1 MTTTATKTATGTLPG
16 PAAEKASRRRARRIL
31 LHAVLAAGA
40 FVTVFPYLLVVLTAF
55 KSRSQLNSTEP
66 WLPGLPPTT
75 ANLTTLLASDFPR
88 YLGNTLLMTVALTV
102 GQLVFTTFA
111 AYAFARLRF
120 RGRDALFGLYL
131 ATLMVPGAVTVIPLF
146 LIMRE
151 LGLINTWWGL
161 LLPHLLGTPYG
172 IFLMRQFFRGLPAG
186 IEEAARIDG
195 AGPLTVL
202 VRILLPLCRPALG
215 TLAIITVISS
225 WNSFLWP
232 LIITSGD
239 DTKVITV
246 ALAGLKNG
254 IGVDHNLIMAGGLI
268 ALLPMLLIFIF
279 FQRYIVRSVVLTGL
293 K

>member
-1 MTTTATKTATGTLPG
+1 MKRFLLYATLVVG
-16 PAAEKASRRRARRIL
+16 SVIS
-31 LHAVLAAGA
+31 
-40 FVTVFPYLLVVLTAF
+40 VFPYLLVVLTAF
-55 KSRSQLNSTEP
+55 KSPAQLHTTDP
-66 WLPGLPPTT
+66 WLPGSPPTT
-75 ANLTTLLASDFPR
+75 ENLSTLLGGDFPR
-88 YLGNTLLMTVALTV
+88 YILNTLLMTAALTI

-120 RGRDALFGLYL
+120 RGRDVLFWLFV
-131 ATLMVPGAVTVIPLF
+131 ATMMVPVAVTVIPLF

-151 LGLINTWWGL
+151 LGLINTWGGL
-161 LLPHLLGTPYG
+161 LVPYLLGTPYG

-186 IEEAARIDG
+186 LEEAARIDG
-195 AGPLTVL
+195 AGPMTIL
-202 VRILLPLCRPALG
+202 VRVLLPLCKPALG

-239 DTKVITV
+239 ETKVITV
-246 ALAGLKNG
+246 ALAALKVG
-254 IGVDHNLIMAGGLI
+254 IGVDYTKIMSGGLI
-268 ALLPMLLIFIF
+268 ALVPMVVIFIF

>member
-1 MTTTATKTATGTLPG
+1 MTTPLKRMALY
-16 PAAEKASRRRARRIL
+16 AA
-31 LHAVLAAGA
+31 LAAGA
-40 FVTVFPYLLVVLTAF
+40 FVSVFPYLLVVLTAL
-55 KSRSQLNSTEP
+55 KTRRQLSTTEP

-75 ANLTTLLASDFPR
+75 ANLAEILGGDFPR
-88 YLGNTLLMTVALTV
+88 FLANTVVMTVLLTL

-120 RGRDALFGLYL
+120 RGRDVLFWLYV
-131 ATLMVPGAVTVIPLF
+131 ATMMVPSAVTVIPLF

-151 LGLINTWWGL
+151 LEAVNTWYGL
-161 LLPHLLGTPYG
+161 LAPYILGTPYG
-172 IFLMRQFFRGLPAG
+172 IFLMRQFFKSLPGGL
-186 IEEAARIDG
+186 EEAARIDG

-202 VRILLPLCRPALG
+202 FRILLPLCRPAIG

-239 DTKVITV
+239 ETKVVTV
-246 ALAGLKNG
+246 AISALKVG
-254 IGVDHNLIMAGGLI
+254 IGVDRGLMMAGGLI
-268 ALLPMLLIFIF
+268 ALAPMVAIFIF
-279 FQRYIVRSVVLTGL
+279 FQKYIVRSVVLTGL

>member
-1 MTTTATKTATGTLPG
+1 MKRFLLY
-16 PAAEKASRRRARRIL
+16 AAL
-31 LHAVLAAGA
+31 LTGA
-40 FVTVFPYLLVVLTAF
+40 FVSVFPYLLVVLTAF
-55 KSRSQLNSTEP
+55 KTQGQLNSTDP
-66 WLPGLPPTT
+66 WLPGLPPTL
-75 ANLTTLLASDFPR
+75 ANITRLLGGDFPR
-88 YLGNTLLMTVALTV
+88 YLGNTVLMTAALTI

-120 RGRDALFGLYL
+120 RGRDALFWLYV
-131 ATLMVPGAVTVIPLF
+131 ATMMVPSAVTMIPLF

-151 LGLINTWWGL
+151 LDVINTWYGL
-161 LLPHLLGTPYG
+161 LAPYILGTPYG
-172 IFLMRQFFRGLPAG
+172 IFLMRQFFRALPGGL
-186 IEEAARIDG
+186 EEAARIDG
-195 AGPLTVL
+195 AGPMTIL

-239 DTKVITV
+239 DTKVMTV
-246 ALAGLKNG
+246 ALAGLKVG
-254 IGVDHNLIMAGGLI
+254 IGVDYNLMMAGGLI
-268 ALLPMLLIFIF
+268 ALVPMIAIFVF